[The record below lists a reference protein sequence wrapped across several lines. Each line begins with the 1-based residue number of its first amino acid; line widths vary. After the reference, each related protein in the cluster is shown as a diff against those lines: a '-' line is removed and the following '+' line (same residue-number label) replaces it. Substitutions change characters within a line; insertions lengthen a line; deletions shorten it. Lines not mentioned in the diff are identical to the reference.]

1 MKYTNWRGRVF
12 EIDNA
17 FISNMK
23 ARLIE
28 AGIAEPG
35 ELDYLTPEMVIEMLP
50 IIEKN
55 ERVDQLEEMWENGE
69 TTN

>member
-1 MKYTNWRGRVF
+1 MKYTNWRGKVF
-12 EIDNA
+12 EIDDA
-17 FISNMK
+17 FIVNMK

-50 IIEKN
+50 IMENN
-55 ERVDQLEEMWENGE
+55 ERIDQLEEMWGDGE
-69 TTN
+69 IN

>member
-1 MKYTNWRGRVF
+1 MKYTNWRGKVF
-12 EIDNA
+12 EIDDA
-17 FISNMK
+17 FIANMK

-50 IIEKN
+50 IMENN
-55 ERVDQLEEMWENGE
+55 ERIDQLEEMWDNG
-69 TTN
+69 

>member
-1 MKYTNWRGRVF
+1 MKYTNWRGKVF
-12 EIDNA
+12 EIDDA
-17 FISNMK
+17 FIVNMK

-50 IIEKN
+50 IMENN
-55 ERVDQLEEMWENGE
+55 ERIDQLEEMWSNG
-69 TTN
+69 

>member
-1 MKYTNWRGRVF
+1 MKYTNWRGKVF
-12 EIDNA
+12 EIDDA
-17 FISNMK
+17 FIANMK

-50 IIEKN
+50 IMENN
-55 ERVDQLEEMWENGE
+55 ERIDQLEEMWGNG
-69 TTN
+69 

>member
-1 MKYTNWRGRVF
+1 
-12 EIDNA
+12 
-17 FISNMK
+17 MK

-50 IIEKN
+50 IIENN
-55 ERVDQLEEMWENGE
+55 ERIDQLEEMWNNG
-69 TTN
+69 

>member
-1 MKYTNWRGRVF
+1 MKYTNWRGKVF
-12 EIDNA
+12 EIDGA
-17 FISNMK
+17 FIANMK

-50 IIEKN
+50 IMEKN
-55 ERVDQLEEMWENGE
+55 ERIDQLEEMWSNG
-69 TTN
+69 

>member
-12 EIDNA
+12 EIDDA
-17 FISNMK
+17 FIANMK

-35 ELDYLTPEMVIEMLP
+35 ELDYLTPEKVLEMLP
-50 IIEKN
+50 TIESIRRT
-55 ERVDQLEEMWENGE
+55 EQLEEMWGDGE
-69 TTN
+69 IN

>member
-1 MKYTNWRGRVF
+1 MKYTNWRGKVF
-12 EIDNA
+12 EIDDA
-17 FISNMK
+17 FIANMK

-50 IIEKN
+50 IMEKN
-55 ERVDQLEEMWENGE
+55 ERIDQLEEMWGNGE
-69 TTN
+69 IN